1 MKEKEEKGKVYLVG
15 AGPGD
20 PGLLTLKG
28 KALLEKAQ
36 VVVYDYLANPELL
49 KYCPEECEF
58 IYVGKKGGAHTMSQ
72 EEINQ
77 LLVQKAKEGK
87 LVVRLKGGDPFLFGR
102 GGEEIEELVKEGI
115 PFEVVPGI
123 TSAIAVPAYA
133 GIPVTHRDYTST
145 LAIITG
151 HEAEGKE
158 ESRIDFKALAKIGTL
173 VFLMGVKNLPNI
185 VENLLREGKSPETP
199 VAVIQWG
206 TTPRQKTA
214 TGTLETILDEVK
226 KQGIS
231 APAIIVVGEVVK
243 LREKF
248 NWFEKRPL
256 FGKRIVITR
265 TREQASKL
273 KEALIELGA
282 EVIEIP
288 TIEVRPLFNEK
299 TYETLRNLKNYHW
312 LVFTSENGIR
322 FFFSALFET
331 GLDVRALGGIKIAVI
346 GPATKEALKTYG
358 ILPDLM
364 PEKNFTQEGLISAF
378 EKEELSGKRVLYV
391 RARVAREVLSE
402 GLKARGALLE
412 VLPIYETLKPKDSGE
427 RLKEA
432 FEKGISAITFTSSS
446 TVENFFELLKE
457 RDLFLPEGVV
467 LASIGPVTSASI
479 RKFGLEPTIEAKE
492 YTIPGLVRALVE
504 YFENLSSKN

>member
-1 MKEKEEKGKVYLVG
+1 VKGNEEKGKVYLVG

-49 KYCPEECEF
+49 KYCPEGCEF

-102 GGEEIEELVKEGI
+102 GGEEIEELVKEEI

-133 GIPVTHRDYTST
+133 GIPVTHRDCTST

-158 ESRIDFKALAKIGTL
+158 ESKIDFKALAQIGTL

-185 VENLLREGKSPETP
+185 VENLIREGKNPNTP

-214 TGTLETILDEVK
+214 VGTLETIFDEVK
-226 KQGIS
+226 KQGIT

-248 NWFEKRPL
+248 NWYEKKPL
-256 FGKRIVITR
+256 FGKKIVITR

-273 KEALIELGA
+273 KSALIELGA

-288 TIEVRPLFNEK
+288 TIEVRPLFNKK
-299 TYETLRNLKNYHW
+299 TLETLKNLKNYDW
-312 LVFTSENGIR
+312 LIFTSENGVR
-322 FFFSALFET
+322 FFFSALFDT

-346 GPATKEALKTYG
+346 GPATKEVLKTYG
-358 ILPDLM
+358 IFPDLM
-364 PEKNFTQEGLISAF
+364 PEKNFTQEGLLEAF
-378 EKEELSGKRVLYV
+378 GKKDLSGKKVLYV
-391 RARVAREVLSE
+391 RAKVAREVLSE
-402 GLKARGALLE
+402 GLKAKGVLLE
-412 VLPIYETLKPKDSGE
+412 ILPIYETLKPVDSGE
-427 RLKEA
+427 KLKETL
-432 FEKGISAITFTSSS
+432 EKGISAITFTSSS

-457 RDLFLPEGVV
+457 MELSLPPGVV
-467 LASIGPVTSASI
+467 LASIGPITSKSI
-479 RKFGLEPTIEAKE
+479 RKFGYEPTVEAKE
-492 YTIPGLVRALVE
+492 YTIPGLVKAMVE
-504 YFENLSSKN
+504 YFKNAVS